1 MTNSKDSK
9 WTPEYRKEY
18 AKEWQKKNRD
28 KIKETQKK
36 WREEN
41 PDYQK
46 ELREKRKKENSIE
59 DSETR
64 IQNRKKEAREAR
76 MKNPIKSGQKRVSD
90 PKGREE
96 IPLELVQDFAERF
109 KGNILENKS

>member
-9 WTPEYRKEY
+9 WTPEHRKEY
-18 AKEWQKKNRD
+18 MKEWQEKNKD
-28 KIKETQKK
+28 KVKETQKK
-36 WREEN
+36 
-41 PDYQK
+41 Y
-46 ELREKRKKENSIE
+46 REKKRKEKSIENSGVWVQRRKKE
-59 DSETR
+59 DD
-64 IQNRKKEAREAR
+64 
-76 MKNPIKSGQKRVSD
+76 MKNPIKRDEKRVSD